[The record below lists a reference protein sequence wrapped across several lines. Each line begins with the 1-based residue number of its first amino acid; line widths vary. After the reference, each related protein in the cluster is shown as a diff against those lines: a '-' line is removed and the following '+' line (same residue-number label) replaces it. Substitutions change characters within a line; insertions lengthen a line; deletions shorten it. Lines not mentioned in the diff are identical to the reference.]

1 MPAQLT
7 TLPFS
12 ASVDDVVEVLD
23 RDGGVIVKDAVSGE
37 LIDRVFTEIKPYLD
51 VTPWGEGD
59 FMGTKTRRTSSILA
73 KAPSYAD
80 VVLSPHLLGAAES
93 ILGRETAYSWVGGQ
107 RLESTSKVQISC
119 TSAIYIFPGETA
131 QPLHRDDFL
140 HHRVHPGPESQ
151 VQALFAATNYHA
163 RNGATMVIPGS
174 HKWDDDRAP
183 KVEEAV
189 PAEMTRGSCLIHLG
203 STYHGGGANVTEDE
217 PRLAMVLAFA
227 RAYLRQEENQYL
239 AVPKE
244 QVERYPERVQRLL
257 GWDISEPYCGW
268 WELEDP
274 HVLLE
279 GQTSVTVAAKD
290 LLG

>member
-1 MPAQLT
+1 MPPALT
-7 TLPFS
+7 TLPPE
-12 ASVDDVVEVLD
+12 ATVDDVVEVLE
-23 RDGGVIVKDAVSGE
+23 RDGGVIVKDAVSQE
-37 LIDRVFTEIKPYLD
+37 TITNVFNEITPFLD
-51 VTPWGEGD
+51 LTPWGEGE
-59 FMGTKTRRTSSILA
+59 FMGTRTRRTSSLLA
-73 KAPSYAD
+73 KAPSVVD
-80 VVLSPHLLGAAES
+80 VVLSPHLLGAAEE
-93 ILGRETAYSWVGGQ
+93 ILGREVAYSWVGDQ
-107 RLESTSKVQISC
+107 RLESRAKVQVSC

-140 HHRVHPGPESQ
+140 HHRHHPGPESQ

-203 STYHGGGANVTEDE
+203 STYHGGGSNVTEDE
-217 PRLAMVLAFA
+217 PRLAIVMAFC

-244 QVERYPERVQRLL
+244 TVLKYPERIQRLL
-257 GWDISEPYCGW
+257 GWTVSEPYCGW
-268 WELEDP
+268 WELQDP

-279 GQTSVTVAAKD
+279 GEDSNTVAAKD
-290 LLG
+290 LLV